1 MCKNLLTI
9 TQCTIIIKS
18 AERNV
23 CKKTAKAERRIIMKK
38 KFFAIAAIALL
49 SVMCLSMFAAC
60 ITDVDGKTYVFE
72 SIRIEL
78 DDEAESTAEEMGMD
92 IDKFTDYLLEQSGI
106 EEMFSSIEIS
116 FSNGKMTMTDG
127 ENSGVPVDY
136 EQKGMII
143 TIDGMTDQTDE
154 MTEEVSFTIT
164 VSGSKL
170 VMEPNM
176 EMEGIE
182 GLEGIDAFKIIFKQ
196 K

>member
-1 MCKNLLTI
+1 
-9 TQCTIIIKS
+9 
-18 AERNV
+18 
-23 CKKTAKAERRIIMKK
+23 MKK

-49 SVMCLSMFAAC
+49 SAMCLSLFAAC